1 MTSVER
7 SFAKK
12 SLLPPSKRMDFDGH
26 PKFEYN
32 SVAYNLPTV
41 FRRQNG
47 DLTNY
52 ANCESAQKNMQRRS
66 LSPQQSRAVLAQ
78 KLT

>member
-1 MTSVER
+1 MAGVTSFR
-7 SFAKK
+7 KK
-12 SLLPPSKRMDFDGH
+12 SLLAPAKRVEFDGH

-32 SVAYNLPTV
+32 SVANRLPTV

-52 ANCESAQKNMQRRS
+52 ANCETTQKHMQRRS
-66 LSPQQSRAVLAQ
+66 LSPQ
-78 KLT
+78 